1 MTDIREMLIQGAK
14 SMGWKMTPAQAE
26 QFQAYMELLLDWN
39 EKINL
44 TSITE
49 PEQVVEKHFL
59 DSLTLL
65 DWKNLKQGAKV
76 IDVGTGAGFPG
87 IPLKIM
93 RPPLKAPPGPWT
105 PHTPPPTCC
114 SDEVSCRI
122 TFRQDE

>member
-65 DWKNLKQGAKV
+65 DWKNLKQG
-76 IDVGTGAGFPG
+76 
-87 IPLKIM
+87 
-93 RPPLKAPPGPWT
+93 
-105 PHTPPPTCC
+105 
-114 SDEVSCRI
+114 
-122 TFRQDE
+122 